1 MKGGTGQVA
10 SMHFVR
16 PPGVSM
22 GLRTKFNLAILAAF
36 VLGFCATAFLLN
48 RSFVAAAREQVIANA
63 RVMLSEAD
71 AVRDY
76 TVKQVEP
83 VSGTERDGKFIAAS
97 VPSFAAQSTFHGLD
111 SDFPAYA
118 YKEAALNP
126 TNPADRATDWE
137 ADIINAFR
145 QGGAGKEI
153 VTERETPMGVTLS
166 LARPIPVNEGACL
179 ECHSTASVAP
189 AAMLASYGSANGFG
203 WKLHEV
209 IGAQIISLPLSVPLQ
224 QARHSLYLFLAML
237 TGVFVVML
245 GILNVLLHYL
255 VIRPM
260 TLMSRIAT
268 DVSLGNMSAEQFTA
282 SGQDE
287 VAALSAAFNRMRHSL
302 ETALHML
309 EERDPAP
316 AS

>member
-1 MKGGTGQVA
+1 MKRVFCVFRSEMLEHFRALEYERWGKGQVA
-10 SMHFVR
+10 STRFHS
-16 PPGVSM
+16 PAPGGSM

-36 VLGFCATAFLLN
+36 VLGFFATALLLN
-48 RSFVAAAREQVIANA
+48 RNFVAAARGQVIANA

-97 VPSFAAQSTFHGLD
+97 VPSFAAQSTFHGLGA
-111 SDFPAYA
+111 DFPAYA

-145 QGGAGKEI
+145 QDAARKEI
-153 VTERETPMGVTLS
+153 VTERETPMGVTLN

-179 ECHSTASVAP
+179 ACHSTASVAP

-209 IGAQIISLPLSVPLQ
+209 IGAQIISLPLSMPLQ

-237 TGVFVVML
+237 TGVFVLML

-260 TLMSRIAT
+260 ARMSQIAT
-268 DVSLGNMSAEQFTA
+268 DVSSRQHVGRAIQGER
-282 SGQDE
+282 SG
-287 VAALSAAFNRMRHSL
+287 
-302 ETALHML
+302 
-309 EERDPAP
+309 
-316 AS
+316 

>member
-1 MKGGTGQVA
+1 
-10 SMHFVR
+10 
-16 PPGVSM
+16 M

-36 VLGFCATAFLLN
+36 VLGFLATAFLLN
-48 RSFVAAAREQVIANA
+48 RSFVAAARQQVIAKA

-83 VSGTERDGKFIAAS
+83 VTGTERAGKFIAVS
-97 VPSFAAQSTFHGLD
+97 VPSFAAQFTFHGLS
-111 SDFPAYA
+111 SDFPGYA

-145 QGGAGKEI
+145 QSAALQEI
-153 VTERETPMGVTLS
+153 VTDRDTPMGAALT
-166 LARPIPVNEGACL
+166 LARPLTVGEGACL

-203 WKLHEV
+203 WKLHET

-237 TGVFVVML
+237 TVVFLLML
-245 GILNVLLHYL
+245 GIMNVLLHYL

-260 TLMSRIAT
+260 TRITRIAT
-268 DVSLGNMSAEQFTA
+268 DVSLGNMTAEQFRA
-282 SGQDE
+282 DGRDE
-287 VAALSAAFNRMRHSL
+287 VATLAAAFNRMRHSL
-302 ETALHML
+302 ETALDML
-309 EERDPAP
+309 EEPAP
-316 AS
+316 AP